1 MKNIRFS
8 DVTITGGFWKTRQD
22 INRQTTLR
30 AVYERFRETGRFE
43 ALRCG
48 WKEGDPNPP
57 HVFWDSDVAKWM
69 EGAAYCLRTQ
79 PDEGIAA
86 ILEETIDC
94 ILQHQDENGYFN
106 SHFLVMEQD
115 KRFRDRN
122 CHELYCAG
130 HWFEAA
136 VAYYEMTGKERF
148 LRAMCRYADYIER
161 VFRQEHSAGFITPGH
176 PEIELALMRLYRAT
190 GEKRYAALAQYFI
203 DQHGQ
208 HPAQDRMGQ
217 DWIKEPFN
225 QDEVPL
231 RERTT
236 AEGHAVRALY
246 LLCGAADV
254 AEEYGDT
261 ALEQTCRRLFENVVG
276 QRMYITGGV
285 GSTYL
290 GEAFTVDYDLP
301 NRTAYA
307 ETCASIAMAMFA
319 GRMQRFGA
327 DSRYGDIVETVLYN
341 GILSGVS
348 MDGKSFFYENP
359 LAVDPAFNHVNTST
373 TMEERFP
380 ITQRLEVFE
389 CSCCPPNILR
399 FVASVGG
406 YAYGMDDDT
415 VYVHQYMDSVLD
427 TDGIRLTQRTVYPQN
442 GTVSVQYQGE
452 KRRLAFRIPGWCRR
466 FTLDRAYTLENG
478 YAYVPVEGD
487 AAVTLELDMPVR
499 LVAANPRVHA
509 DAGRVAVMRGPVVY
523 CAEGVDNGADLAAV
537 AVDIQGQ
544 FRLLDSEWLLPR
556 LETTA
561 FRPQPTANLYPDAA
575 AVAYEPFPLTLI
587 PYYAFAN
594 RGETEMQVWLLRGR
608 PVYSG

>member
-1 MKNIRFS
+1 MENIRFS
-8 DVTITGGFWKTRQD
+8 DVTINDGFWKTRQD
-22 INRQTTLR
+22 INRQATLR

-57 HVFWDSDVAKWM
+57 HVYWDSDVAKWM
-69 EGAAYCLRTQ
+69 EGAAYILHTQ
-79 PDEGIAA
+79 PDEKIAA
-86 ILEETIDC
+86 ILEDAIDC

-106 SHFLVMEQD
+106 SHFLVMEQGE
-115 KRFRDRN
+115 RFRHRN

-130 HWFEAA
+130 HLFEAA
-136 VAYYEMTGKERF
+136 VAYYEMTGEERF

-161 VFRQEHSAGFITPGH
+161 VFVKEHSAGFLTPGH

-190 GEKRYAALAQYFI
+190 GEKRYADLAKHFI
-203 DQHGQ
+203 DEHGQ
-208 HPAQDRMGQ
+208 HPEQDIPKKDPMGL
-217 DWIKEPFN
+217 DWMKAPYN
-225 QDEVPL
+225 QDEMPL
-231 RERTT
+231 RERMT

-254 AEEYGDT
+254 AAEYDD
-261 ALEQTCRRLFENVVG
+261 ASLRQACQRLFDHIVER
-276 QRMYITGGV
+276 RMYITGGV
-285 GSTYL
+285 GSTYQ

-327 DSRYGDIVETVLYN
+327 DSRYGDAVERVLYN

-415 VYVHQYMDSVLD
+415 VYIHQYMDSALE
-427 TDGIRLTQRTVYPQN
+427 TDGVCLTQRTAYPEN
-442 GTVSVQYQGE
+442 GTVTVWYRGNR
-452 KRRLAFRIPGWCRR
+452 RRLAFRIPGWCRR
-466 FTLDRAYTLENG
+466 FTLDQVYTLEKG
-478 YAYVPVEGD
+478 YAYVTVDGE
-487 AAVTLELDMPVR
+487 AEVTLELDMPVR
-499 LVAANPRVHA
+499 FVAANPRVHA

-523 CAEGVDNGADLAAV
+523 CAEGRDNGADLSAV
-537 AVDIQGQ
+537 AVDLHGEFLVQGG
-544 FRLLDSEWLLPR
+544 EWLLPR
-556 LETTA
+556 LQTTA
-561 FRPQPTANLYPDAA
+561 FRPLAVNCLYPDAE
-575 AVAYEPFPLTLI
+575 AVTYEAFPLTLI

-594 RGETEMQVWLLRGR
+594 RGETEMQVWLLKK
-608 PVYSG
+608 